1 MVAQLQTV
9 SDCRVEGKCPYDWFR
24 CFVTMSPSDLCGVVS
39 IRGQR
44 TVDLQLIL
52 MTVDSG
58 VNLRICGFEALEM
71 WP

>member
-1 MVAQLQTV
+1 MSIRL
-9 SDCRVEGKCPYDWFR
+9 FR
-24 CFVTMSPSDLCGVVS
+24 CFVTTSPSDLCGVVS

-58 VNLRICGFEALEM
+58 VNYLETEKLLRPRDPFHFISEPL
-71 WP
+71 PSRL